1 MTGHSASDNATADTQ
16 ADGPSGHQADG
27 PTGQQASGSTG
38 DQVSRPSG
46 PQALKTLDVY
56 LVPVGRDRYE
66 CYYEAE
72 DVEEAITPG
81 EQGFF
86 ARMRHRFNQQLK
98 EAEEARHQ
106 KAIEE
111 PKSFFGRWHKRMMRW
126 IAERI
131 AEQRLLWHLRTA
143 AAATL
148 HASADLLPRDAEWLM
163 REAMKRDADFHRN
176 RLIPHTLL
184 LILSAAVAVVP
195 GPNVLGYLFT
205 FTVVG
210 HFLAWRGAV
219 NALNGVTWTVT
230 SNPALTDLRH
240 AFSLDADT
248 RHRLIKEVAKR
259 LHMPK
264 MALFVERMA
273 ASA

>member
-1 MTGHSASDNATADTQ
+1 MMTGDSASADATADTQ
-16 ADGPSGHQADG
+16 ANGPSGQPDRSAETQA
-27 PTGQQASGSTG
+27 T
-38 DQVSRPSG
+38 R
-46 PQALKTLDVY
+46 KHLDVY
-56 LVPVGRDRYE
+56 LVPIARDRYE

-72 DVEEAITPG
+72 EDEAEQADTAA
-81 EQGFF
+81 QGFF
-86 ARMRHRFNQQLK
+86 ARMRRRFNEQLK
-98 EAEEARHQ
+98 EAEESRHQ

-111 PKSFFGRWHKRMMRW
+111 PKTILGRMHKRMMRW
-126 IAERI
+126 IADRI

-143 AAATL
+143 QRATL
-148 HASADLLPRDAEWLM
+148 HVSADLLAQDAEQLM
-163 REAMKRDADFHRN
+163 RENLKRDLEFHRN

-195 GPNVLGYLFT
+195 GPNILGYLFT

-219 NALNGVTWTVT
+219 NALYRVSWTVAPD
-230 SNPALTDLRH
+230 PALTDLRH
-240 AFSLDADT
+240 AFSLDADM
-248 RHRLIKEVAKR
+248 RHRLIKECARR

-273 ASA
+273 ASV